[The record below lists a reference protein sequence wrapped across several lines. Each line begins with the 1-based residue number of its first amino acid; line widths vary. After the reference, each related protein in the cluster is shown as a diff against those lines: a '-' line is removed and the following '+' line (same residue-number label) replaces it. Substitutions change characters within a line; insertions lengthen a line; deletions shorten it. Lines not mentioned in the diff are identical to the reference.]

1 MNKKLVIFIALLVV
15 IVVGFNIWKRL
26 SLSSQLSAQFPSSNL
41 EIQYKELGK
50 QHSLKYATAD
60 DAVKAF
66 RAATDPNMV
75 PVRIATY
82 VPGKLPREDGD
93 PYFIGRGVINQKNN
107 DCIVGYM
114 NLVTGITES
123 HHDVCVI
130 YD

>member
-1 MNKKLVIFIALLVV
+1 MNKKFFIFLLLLVILCI
-15 IVVGFNIWKRL
+15 GFFAWKNKGT
-26 SLSSQLSAQFPSSNL
+26 SSQASVPDL
-41 EIQYKELGK
+41 ETQYQELNK
-50 QHSLKYATAD
+50 QYSLKYMSAS
-60 DAVKAF
+60 DAIRAF
-66 RAATDPNMV
+66 KDATDQKMA

-93 PYFIGRGVINQKNN
+93 PYFIGRGVINQSNN